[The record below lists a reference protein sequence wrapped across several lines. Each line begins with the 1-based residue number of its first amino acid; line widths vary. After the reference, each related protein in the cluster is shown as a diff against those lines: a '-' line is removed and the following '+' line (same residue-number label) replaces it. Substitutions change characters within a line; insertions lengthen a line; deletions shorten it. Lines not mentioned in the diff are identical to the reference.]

1 MPRLRKQ
8 SRADAGVRQAPS
20 GQVELFKESRFC
32 AGAHKSL
39 LRERCLEHYVCTMRG
54 AAATDKRTEDRAER
68 QARIEKAAEHVFA
81 HRGVTAATMDDIAR
95 HSGVS
100 KGALYLHFESKEQL
114 YLTLAV
120 RALKEL
126 ISKLEANPTDG
137 SGFQRTRALIETY
150 AHYSLSDPARFC
162 LAGAW
167 VAPDWQLPKSEALA
181 TCYVELVRNALR
193 LAVEVFEL
201 GKRDGSIPAHLD
213 TQLTILQF
221 LGGMH
226 GVLALRAKI
235 LESPEEAPPQLDR
248 QLWAGLVK
256 QHDGLEPA
264 AIDRERIVTS
274 YVELLLSA
282 IEQK

>member
-1 MPRLRKQ
+1 
-8 SRADAGVRQAPS
+8 
-20 GQVELFKESRFC
+20 
-32 AGAHKSL
+32 
-39 LRERCLEHYVCTMRG
+39 MRG

-68 QARIEKAAEHVFA
+68 QARIERAAEYVFA
-81 HRGVTAATMDDIAR
+81 YRGVSAATMDDIAR

-126 ISKLEANPTDG
+126 ISKIEANPTAG
-137 SGFQRTRALIETY
+137 TGFMRTRALIETY
-150 AHYSLSDPARFC
+150 ANYSLSDPARFC

-181 TCYVELVRNALR
+181 TCYVELVKNALR
-193 LAVEVFEL
+193 LAVGVFEL
-201 GKRDGSIPAHLD
+201 GKRDGTIREHLD

-235 LESPEEAPPQLDR
+235 IESSDEVPPQLDP
-248 QLWAGLVK
+248 QLWAGLV
-256 QHDGLEPA
+256 QQQDASVPA

-282 IEQK
+282 IEKKWP